1 MHGLTINIKLVYT
14 QSNMYNNQDILFIVW
29 MKENN
34 IYKRSNSLL

>member
-34 IYKRSNSLL
+34 IYKHSNSLL